1 MSQFTVLDVAT
12 ATGLSPHTIRS
23 YRERGLL
30 VSPATDP
37 AETYGPADLE
47 RIKLILQ
54 LQAEGL
60 GLGFIERLVND
71 SEHAS
76 DHLLDLRRRV
86 LDGFAGSGYVTT
98 ADALIERF
106 GDFGGQV
113 LQRAA
118 DTHLIEPRPDGTIR
132 VPSPQLLDAAE
143 RAVAA
148 GISLPTA
155 VEIAGA
161 VRHACVTASGAMLRG
176 ILEEIWVPFDQ
187 AERPQEQVLD
197 VARRM
202 IQMRALAQ
210 SVFEATLPGVLVEV
224 FDRPFDEDLEM
235 IRAIGERVDGPQ
247 PPTLA

>member
-1 MSQFTVLDVAT
+1 MSRLTVLDVAT

-30 VSPATDP
+30 VSTPDDARED
-37 AETYGPADLE
+37 YGPADLE

-76 DHLLDLRRRV
+76 EHLLDLRRRV

-98 ADALIERF
+98 AEALIERF
-106 GDFGGQV
+106 GNFGGQV
-113 LQRAA
+113 IQRAVEM
-118 DTHLIEPRPDGTIR
+118 HLIEPNPDGTIR
-132 VPSPQLLDAAE
+132 VPSPALLDAAE

-161 VRHACVTASGAMLRG
+161 VRAACVTASGAMLRG
-176 ILEEIWVPFDQ
+176 ILDEIWVPFEQ
-187 AERPQEQVLD
+187 AERPQAQVLD

-202 IQMRALAQ
+202 IQLRTLAQ

-235 IRAIGERVDGPQ
+235 IRAIGETVDQ
-247 PPTLA
+247 PTPPVNA